1 MASIF
6 TIARSQS
13 LKWINLADKSDMQTY
28 DNRFDEELQYAHTLP
43 YAFCPRRLQ
52 SDGLWFQ
59 YRTNYSAVNVYLV
72 DEDNNKTLLTSSLEF
87 IDSSS
92 RKYYNVD
99 VNISAITGNYYL
111 ECVGADSGRPTF
123 LFQSETFE
131 IVDEYDDS
139 ILIEWFG
146 NDSYNDQI
154 YWTDKKQSIRVEGY
168 DRDLL
173 VEQSKSVYDNTDYA
187 PITLKSKPIR
197 QTEVVINRTAFW
209 VIERINLGLSHDEF
223 YVQGVQ
229 YNTGDVIEAEKLTD
243 SRLYKG
249 VVTLT
254 QLDYEDGEDTEIT
267 GEIEQAYIA
276 FNDLGDRMLYND
288 LGDYAKANN

>member
-1 MASIF
+1 
-6 TIARSQS
+6 
-13 LKWINLADKSDMQTY
+13 MQTY
-28 DNRFDEELQYAHTLP
+28 DNRFEEDAEYAHTLP
-43 YAFCPRRLQ
+43 FSYCHKKLQ

-59 YRTNYSAVNVYLV
+59 YRTNYSSVSVYIV
-72 DEDNNKTLLTSSLEF
+72 DEDNNKTLLTSSLQF
-87 IDSSS
+87 VDSSS

-99 VNISAITGNYYL
+99 INISAITGKYYL
-111 ECVGADSGRPTF
+111 ECIGSDVGRPTF
-123 LFQSETFE
+123 TFQSETFE
-131 IVDEYDDS
+131 VVEEFEDS

-146 NDSYNDQI
+146 NNSYNDQI

-173 VEQSKSVYDNTDYA
+173 AEQSKSVYDNTDYA

-197 QTEVVINRTAFW
+197 QTEVVVNHAAFW

-249 VVTLT
+249 KVILT
-254 QLDYEDGEDTEIT
+254 QLDYEDGEDK
-267 GEIEQAYIA
+267 EIEGDIEQSYIA
-276 FNDLGDRMLYND
+276 YNDLGDRMLYND
-288 LGDYAKANN
+288 LGDYVKANN